1 MSIFGSIFNFS
12 RIAAQMAQK
21 VIDAQKIAIRQM
33 VAIPVQ
39 VMVNAVTEGKWK
51 GKGAD
56 AFKREMSEVVL
67 KQLTNMGSSL
77 DILGSNVKR
86 AQAVMENCENQVTG
100 MAQQLG
106 NLFGEI

>member
-12 RIAAQMAQK
+12 RIAAQAAQK

-33 VAIPVQ
+33 VAIPIQ
-39 VMVNAVTEGKWK
+39 GMVSAVTDGKWK

-56 AFKREMSEVVL
+56 AFKREMTDVVL
-67 KQLTNMGSSL
+67 KQLTNMGGSL
-77 DILGSNVKR
+77 DVLGSNIRR
-86 AQAVMENCENQVTG
+86 AASIMENCENQVTG

-106 NLFGEI
+106 NLFSEI